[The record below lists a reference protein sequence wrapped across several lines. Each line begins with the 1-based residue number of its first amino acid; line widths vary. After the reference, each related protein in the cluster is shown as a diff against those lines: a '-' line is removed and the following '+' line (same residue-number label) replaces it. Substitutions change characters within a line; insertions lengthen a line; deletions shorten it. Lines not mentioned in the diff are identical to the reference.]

1 MQLQEILSLL
11 KTTPMHFN
19 ILMTVSFVL
28 AILFFF
34 FAALKYSNDRE
45 DKKLI
50 FSAISMIIFLIAG
63 IGALA
68 YTENAKDS
76 AIKEATITRSE
87 DTIHIESNSE
97 FMKSADL
104 DVVAEK
110 DGYIY
115 VEFDNK
121 TYRIEDLSKKG
132 N

>member
-1 MQLQEILSLL
+1 MQLKEILSLL
-11 KTTPMHFN
+11 KTTPMQYN
-19 ILMTVSFVL
+19 IVMILAFILAVISFLYIL
-28 AILFFF
+28 A
-34 FAALKYSNDRE
+34 YSNDCDE
-45 DKKLI
+45 SKFVISVIALI
-50 FSAISMIIFLIAG
+50 VSLFTAVGLLI
-63 IGALA
+63 

-87 DTIHIESNSE
+87 DKIHIESNSE

>member
-1 MQLQEILSLL
+1 MQLKEILLLL
-11 KTTPMHFN
+11 KTTPMQYN
-19 ILMTVSFVL
+19 IIMIVATIFAGVSLLLMFKSDKEDNDSAFIKSVISLAVFVGT
-28 AILFFF
+28 AVG
-34 FAALKYSNDRE
+34 
-45 DKKLI
+45 
-50 FSAISMIIFLIAG
+50 FLI
-63 IGALA
+63 
-68 YTENAKDS
+68 YTQSSQNTAIEN
-76 AIKEATITRSE
+76 ATITRSE
-87 DTIHIESNSE
+87 DKIHIESNSE

>member
-1 MQLQEILSLL
+1 MQLKEILLLL
-11 KTTPMHFN
+11 KTTPMQYN
-19 ILMTVSFVL
+19 IIMIVSTIFAGVSLLLMFKSD
-28 AILFFF
+28 
-34 FAALKYSNDRE
+34 KE
-45 DKKLI
+45 D
-50 FSAISMIIFLIAG
+50 
-63 IGALA
+63 
-68 YTENAKDS
+68 NDS
-76 AIKEATITRSE
+76 AFTKSIISLAVFVATATGFVIYTQSSQNTAIENATITRSE
-87 DTIHIESNSE
+87 DKIHIESNSE

>member
-34 FAALKYSNDRE
+34 AALKYDNDRE

-87 DTIHIESNSE
+87 DKIHIESNSE

-121 TYRIEDLSKKG
+121 TYRIEDLSEKG

>member
-1 MQLQEILSLL
+1 MQLKEILLLL
-11 KTTPMHFN
+11 KTTPMQYDIVM
-19 ILMTVSFVL
+19 ILAFILAVISFLYIL
-28 AILFFF
+28 A
-34 FAALKYSNDRE
+34 YSNDCDE
-45 DKKLI
+45 SKFVISVIALI
-50 FSAISMIIFLIAG
+50 VSLFTAVGLLI
-63 IGALA
+63 

-87 DTIHIESNSE
+87 DKIRIESNSE

-115 VEFDNK
+115 VEFENK

>member
-1 MQLQEILSLL
+1 MLKAANEDEDRKFNVSLASL
-11 KTTPMHFN
+11 
-19 ILMTVSFVL
+19 IVFVL
-28 AILFFF
+28 ASVSL
-34 FAALKYSNDRE
+34 LV
-45 DKKLI
+45 
-50 FSAISMIIFLIAG
+50 
-63 IGALA
+63 

-87 DTIHIESNSE
+87 DKIHIESNSE
-97 FMKSADL
+97 LMKSADL

-115 VEFDNK
+115 LEFDNK

>member
-1 MQLQEILSLL
+1 MFKSD
-11 KTTPMHFN
+11 K
-19 ILMTVSFVL
+19 
-28 AILFFF
+28 
-34 FAALKYSNDRE
+34 E
-45 DKKLI
+45 D
-50 FSAISMIIFLIAG
+50 
-63 IGALA
+63 
-68 YTENAKDS
+68 NDS
-76 AIKEATITRSE
+76 AFTKSIISLAVFVATATGFVIYTQSSQNTAIENATITRSE
-87 DTIHIESNSE
+87 DKIHIESNSE

>member
-1 MQLQEILSLL
+1 MQLQEILLLL
-11 KTTPMHFN
+11 KTTPMQYDIVM
-19 ILMTVSFVL
+19 ILAFILAVISFLYIL
-28 AILFFF
+28 A
-34 FAALKYSNDRE
+34 YSNDRDE
-45 DKKLI
+45 SKFVISVIALI
-50 FSAISMIIFLIAG
+50 VSLFTAVGLLI
-63 IGALA
+63 
-68 YTENAKDS
+68 YTENVKDS

-87 DTIHIESNSE
+87 DKIHIESNSE

-115 VEFDNK
+115 VEFENK